1 MPQPQAMKQKSQKKS
16 QKYRPPS
23 VGYFV
28 RTATYTAQS
37 TLQLEGLTCQ
47 QCVGS
52 VTEQL
57 QTLPGVTDVNVD
69 LVANGTSTATITA
82 NPTPSAQ
89 QFAAALAEAGYS
101 VVK

>member
-23 VGYFV
+23 VGFSV
-28 RTATYTAQS
+28 RKAISMAQS
-37 TLQLEGLTCQ
+37 TLKLEGLTCQ
-47 QCVGS
+47 HCVGS

-69 LVANGTSTATITA
+69 LVANGTSTATITRSEEH
-82 NPTPSAQ
+82 TSELQ
-89 QFAAALAEAGYS
+89 SRSLHDALPI
-101 VVK
+101 